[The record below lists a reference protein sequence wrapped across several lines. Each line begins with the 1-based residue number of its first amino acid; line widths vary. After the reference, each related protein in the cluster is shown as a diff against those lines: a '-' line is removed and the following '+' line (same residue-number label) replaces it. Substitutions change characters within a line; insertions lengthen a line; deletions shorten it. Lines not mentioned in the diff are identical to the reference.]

1 MSDLE
6 DNNSH
11 SDSVPTLNQAPRIS
25 ILLSR
30 KISDGEYGST
40 GVDVGISIDV
50 PEDVSIGDFVDEVYG
65 QMREKLF
72 EKLRAE
78 NLID

>member
-6 DNNSH
+6 DNNSP

-40 GVDVGISIDV
+40 GIDVGISIDV
-50 PEDVSIGDFVDEVYG
+50 PEGESIGDFVDVVYH
-65 QMREKLF
+65 QMHEKLV
-72 EKLRAE
+72 EKLRIE
-78 NLID
+78 NLI